1 MVTTPSDPLL
11 AGLSAEAARLDA
23 LKEVANIG
31 TGHAAT
37 ALSELLRQP
46 VHITV
51 PAVAFYALDRLPML
65 YRETAQ
71 VWHGVAL
78 GVDGDVRGNLL
89 LLGDKATAGAL
100 ERRMAENGI
109 PLGARELLMEIGNI
123 LAGSFLTAVGEFT
136 GLATRLGLPRYH
148 NAPVDEFFEPLLEGL
163 ARPGDRALVA
173 ETLMY
178 DREGAL
184 QMHLVLLLERAGQER
199 LLNALKVVLEPA
211 ARAPTGPRVLVVDDA
226 AFMRLTLSGILT
238 RNGFEV
244 VGEAASAEE
253 AVWLYPDLRPD
264 MVLMDI
270 TMPGMGGVE
279 GVRALRRL
287 DPHAKIIMCSAMGQ
301 RDLVLQA
308 LAAGAQDFIVKPF
321 NEDRLVGAI
330 RRVLGLKEK
339 G

>member
-1 MVTTPSDPLL
+1 VTTQPHPSH

-51 PAVAFYALDRLPML
+51 PAVALYDLDRLPML

-78 GVDGDVRGNLL
+78 GVTGDLKGNLL
-89 LLGDKATAGAL
+89 LLGEEATVGAL

-109 PLGARELLMEIGNI
+109 PLGARELLTEIGNI

-136 GLATRLGLPRYH
+136 GLTARLGLPRYH
-148 NAPVDEFFEPLLEGL
+148 SAPVDEFFEPLLEGL
-163 ARPGDRALVA
+163 TRPADRALVA
-173 ETLMY
+173 DTVMY
-178 DREGAL
+178 DRGGAL

-199 LLNALKVVLEPA
+199 LLGALKVKAEP
-211 ARAPTGPRVLVVDDA
+211 RVEAPAGPRVLVVDDA

-238 RNGFEV
+238 RHGFEV

-264 MVLMDI
+264 VVLMDL

-308 LAAGAQDFIVKPF
+308 IAAGARDFIIKPF

-330 RRVLGLKEK
+330 KRALELKD
-339 G
+339 